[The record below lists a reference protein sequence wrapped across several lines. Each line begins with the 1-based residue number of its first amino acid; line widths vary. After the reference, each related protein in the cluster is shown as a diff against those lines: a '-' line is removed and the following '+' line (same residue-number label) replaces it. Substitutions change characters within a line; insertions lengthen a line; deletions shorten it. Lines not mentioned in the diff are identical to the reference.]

1 MSRCILILILF
12 FFNSC
17 KDAVPSGII
26 KPNKMQEILW
36 DVFRADALAQQSV
49 KNDST
54 KIVAEENSMLTL
66 KVFSIHGITKEQFDK
81 SYAYYSQHPDV
92 MRTVLDS
99 LSAQKTRVDTLA
111 LPAKFKRLLKD
122 TVK

>member
-1 MSRCILILILF
+1 
-12 FFNSC
+12 
-17 KDAVPSGII
+17 
-26 KPNKMQEILW
+26 MQEILW

-54 KIVAEENSMLTL
+54 KIVSEENSTLTR
-66 KVFSIHGITKEQFDK
+66 KVFSIHGITKDQFDK

-99 LSAQKTRVDTLA
+99 ISTQKTRVDTIA

-122 TVK
+122 TAK

>member
-1 MSRCILILILF
+1 
-12 FFNSC
+12 
-17 KDAVPSGII
+17 
-26 KPNKMQEILW
+26 MQEILW

>member
-1 MSRCILILILF
+1 MPI
-12 FFNSC
+12 
-17 KDAVPSGII
+17 GII

-36 DVFRADALAQQSV
+36 DVFRADALSQQLV

-54 KIVAEENSMLTL
+54 KIIAEENNRLTI
-66 KVFSIHGITKEQFDK
+66 KVFAVHNVTKEEFDK
-81 SYAYYSQHPDV
+81 SYAYYSQHPDI

-99 LSAQKTRVDTLA
+99 LSAQKIRVDTVV
-111 LPAKFKRLLKD
+111 PPQKFKRLLRD